1 MDIEYPVYVTI
12 ESQPDRPKIVERK
25 LMRVWVFFYGTFMS
39 PGVLVDQGV
48 TPGRNVPARLNGF
61 ELSIRPRVNLRR
73 SERSCVYGAMTEVTH
88 EDLTRLYS
96 ALEELFGL
104 KYLPEPVLA
113 EAFDGTVRPVLCY
126 IAPRM
131 DDAPATI
138 EYVGQLAE
146 AARSVGLPEWYA
158 EFVESFRPEK
168 SGEE

>member
-1 MDIEYPVYVTI
+1 MTI
-12 ESQPDRPKIVERK
+12 ESQPDRPKIVEGK
-25 LMRVWVFFYGTFMS
+25 LTRVWVFFYGTFMS
-39 PGVLVDQGV
+39 PSVLSEHGI
-48 TPGRNVPARLNGF
+48 TPGRIIPARLNGF
-61 ELSIRPRVNLRR
+61 ELNIRPRVNLMR

-96 ALEELFGL
+96 DLEELFGL
-104 KYLPEPVLA
+104 KYFPEPVLA
-113 EAFDGTVRPVLCY
+113 EAFDGNVRPVRCY
-126 IAPRM
+126 IAPHM

>member
-1 MDIEYPVYVTI
+1 
-12 ESQPDRPKIVERK
+12 
-25 LMRVWVFFYGTFMS
+25 MRVWVFFYGTFMS

-61 ELSIRPRVNLRR
+61 ELSIRPRVNLMR

-88 EDLTRLYS
+88 EDLARLYS
-96 ALEELFGL
+96 NLEELFGL

-113 EAFDGTVRPVLCY
+113 EAFDGTVKPVLCF